1 MTETKVTSKYQT
13 TIPDDIR
20 KCLKIDPGSKVEW
33 YMVKGFA
40 IVDKSQKI
48 KNPEKMRFSEIILI
62 SRFYKYS
69 LCYSQKISDIEMMK
83 NRQSCMY
90 FTMH

>member
-48 KNPEKMRFSEIILI
+48 KNPI
-62 SRFYKYS
+62 SF
-69 LCYSQKISDIEMMK
+69 LTSQIKLDFDAVELVKKSREDFK
-83 NRQSCMY
+83 
-90 FTMH
+90 